1 MHLVLYEPSKAA
13 DAVYRGVAFP
23 TRCHLGLESLHAQT
37 ASNGNAGT
45 SEDRMF
51 AFFTI
56 IISLQAQAD
65 TSVPAATLLSRFPA
79 GGVPALPVV
88 LTAINTLSNTRS
100 AEHIPLLRSLSDQ
113 ESILV
118 SMAADVAIAQIEG
131 THQDVAESDFKLEDA
146 LADLIAAELT
156 EEHLPEESGP

>member
-1 MHLVLYEPSKAA
+1 
-13 DAVYRGVAFP
+13 
-23 TRCHLGLESLHAQT
+23 
-37 ASNGNAGT
+37 
-45 SEDRMF
+45 MF